1 MKAEERA
8 SLLCNLHSSF
18 ITFFGSPDKDL
29 VTLDL
34 RCKTKFALRQ
44 AFLHS
49 HHLRR
54 AAQPDAVHSN
64 YMPRQAEDQ
73 FDGCSHL
80 QPLLEGKEHAS
91 STDVRRF
98 GSAFVN
104 ATEFHRKGKL
114 GRYACAL
121 ALFRSAR
128 RLPASG
134 HSRVRRSRRNKALC
148 WSVLEKGSLRL
159 HITTRGEVL
168 AFPFIGRT
176 EYGRDNFGRLTKV
189 PGS

>member
-1 MKAEERA
+1 MTEAMKAEERA
-8 SLLCNLHSSF
+8 SLFFILHSSF

-29 VTLDL
+29 ITLDL
-34 RCKTKFALRQ
+34 RRKAKCPLRQ
-44 AFLHS
+44 AFLYS

-54 AAQPDAVHSN
+54 AAQPDAIHSN
-64 YMPRQAEDQ
+64 HMPGQAEDQ
-73 FDGCSHL
+73 FNGCSHF
-80 QPLLEGKEHAS
+80 QPLLKGKEHAS

-134 HSRVRRSRRNKALC
+134 HSRVRRSRRNK
-148 WSVLEKGSLRL
+148 
-159 HITTRGEVL
+159 
-168 AFPFIGRT
+168 
-176 EYGRDNFGRLTKV
+176 
-189 PGS
+189 